1 MLQILVI
8 CNILLFWAVNF
19 KDCSGHWKIHLLS
32 DYIFSGNLLPIAILI
47 ICMHQNLETSRQNS
61 WGCPW
66 HAHDQ
71 YSISYTLMWSGH
83 YTLLVLLAPLASYTT
98 LKTKNSAASP
108 AMNPFAVANTGKKH
122 NKVKGSCIALKI
134 ANQHLVLST
143 KKYSYRM
150 QKKTGKSMIFV

>member
-1 MLQILVI
+1 
-8 CNILLFWAVNF
+8 
-19 KDCSGHWKIHLLS
+19 
-32 DYIFSGNLLPIAILI
+32 
-47 ICMHQNLETSRQNS
+47 
-61 WGCPW
+61 
-66 HAHDQ
+66 
-71 YSISYTLMWSGH
+71 
-83 YTLLVLLAPLASYTT
+83 LLVLLAPLASYTT

-150 QKKTGKSMIFV
+150 QKKTGKSMILCTAAGKKALHILEHSEKNQAPFIHCRVSYAWLTQCIS